1 MRTLGGL
8 LVALTLTLATG
19 SASASPP
26 PQIAEEPV
34 TTTLVEWSTWLR
46 GGIVFAANGSPDAN
60 PARET
65 MPPVD
70 DASHDHAMAAV
81 GALGAGFTLPIRQ
94 RFRVGP
100 FAELRERGGLM
111 FGGELLL
118 LGEPGGL
125 DLFQFDGTAAV
136 GLRLGMNE
144 EIRSAQLN
152 VSYRAPWDL
161 WGPQPRSHRYIIG
174 ASVVMAVAQS
184 RTDPS
189 DWSMTWGIEFEPV
202 GALRYILGIRS
213 WY

>member
-1 MRTLGGL
+1 MLAMATTA
-8 LVALTLTLATG
+8 VAM
-19 SASASPP
+19 PP
-26 PQIAEEPV
+26 PEPEEERA
-34 TTTLVEWSTWLR
+34 TTTLIEWTTWLR
-46 GGIVFAANGSPDAN
+46 GGIVFAANGNPDAN

-70 DASHDHAMAAV
+70 DTSHDHAMAAV
-81 GALGAGFTLPIRQ
+81 GSLGAGFTLPIRQ
-94 RFRVGP
+94 RLRVGP

-111 FGGELLL
+111 FGGELLV

-125 DLFQFDGTAAV
+125 DLFQFEGTAAV
-136 GLRLGMNE
+136 GLRLGMNDE
-144 EIRSAQLN
+144 LRSAQLN